1 MRRTPNVFP
10 ESLPAARGIGWRVQP
25 HLADGSRAG
34 WTDIKKRQMS
44 VPLDATIASRNIR
57 AHELAHASWTPAR
70 SPTSI
75 CKRAG
80 VSYEALQ
87 RAEDCRIGYGLIDS
101 GVTDYVAGTLS
112 DEDIA
117 TLEAEGKRLLVE
129 HGPSVLTALAKRL
142 SHQVVSM
149 AMTEDK
155 DRILGLAERVGGEPL
170 RALVENV
177 AEVAETTLFPHGRY
191 RHECQVRRYRRGRGR
206 RVAAVVP
213 FRRAVQL
220 AWILDQLYP
229 PEGAP
234 APGRKP
240 PTPKP
245 GSPCG
250 AASPS
255 RSLRARPSHAWLGC
269 APFVAP
275 PMRAPSCADSTASW
289 WMGACSHEAP
299 PHRGHGAHRRLRL
312 DGVVPGG
319 HPAVRGG
326 RSGSDRGGLLG
337 PR

>member
-44 VPLDATIASRNIR
+44 VPLDASIASRNIR

-101 GVTDYVAGTLS
+101 GVTDYVAGTLT

-117 TLEAEGKRLLVE
+117 TLEAEGKRLLDE

-142 SHQVVSM
+142 SHP
-149 AMTEDK
+149 
-155 DRILGLAERVGGEPL
+155 GRVDGDDGRQGPHPRPGGARRWGTPASA
-170 RALVENV
+170 RWRTWPTWRRRRSV
-177 AEVAETTLFPHGRY
+177 PHGRY

-206 RVAAVVP
+206 RAAVVVP

-220 AWILDQLYP
+220 AWMLDRLFP
-229 PEGAP
+229 PEGH
-234 APGRKP
+234 
-240 PTPKP
+240 
-245 GSPCG
+245 
-250 AASPS
+250 ASP
-255 RSLRARPSHAWLGC
+255 RP
-269 APFVAP
+269 
-275 PMRAPSCADSTASW
+275 
-289 WMGACSHEAP
+289 
-299 PHRGHGAHRRLRL
+299 
-312 DGVVPGG
+312 
-319 HPAVRGG
+319 
-326 RSGSDRGGLLG
+326 
-337 PR
+337 